1 MSFLCQYHIHSPF
14 HITYC
19 QKKKKKG
26 GGEEIRDHKS
36 DKLKMKYTLYMIS
49 LGEIYINSW
58 KLHFNYYLVN
68 TEVFDSTLMILILA
82 LNHN

>member
-1 MSFLCQYHIHSPF
+1 MRF
-14 HITYC
+14 H
-19 QKKKKKG
+19 K
-26 GGEEIRDHKS
+26 KS
-36 DKLKMKYTLYMIS
+36 DKLKPKMKYTYICIYKIS

-58 KLHFNYYLVN
+58 KRHFNYYLVN